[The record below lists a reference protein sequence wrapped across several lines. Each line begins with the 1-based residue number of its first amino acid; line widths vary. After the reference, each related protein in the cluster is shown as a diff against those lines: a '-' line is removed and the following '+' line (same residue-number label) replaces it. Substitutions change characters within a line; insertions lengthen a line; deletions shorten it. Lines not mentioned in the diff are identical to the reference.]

1 MTHIQLELFPEQ
13 QDDLFSMGCFND
25 KRLEKRGFSYLKI

>member
-13 QDDLFSMGCFND
+13 QDDLFPTGSLND